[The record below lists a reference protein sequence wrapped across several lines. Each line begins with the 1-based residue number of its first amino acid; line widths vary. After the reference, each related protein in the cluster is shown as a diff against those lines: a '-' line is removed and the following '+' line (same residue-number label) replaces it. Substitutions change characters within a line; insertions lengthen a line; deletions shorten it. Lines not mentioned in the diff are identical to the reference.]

1 MENNQPTKKTD
12 AASVV
17 LWIAV
22 AVLAA
27 LNFVAL
33 REAVHSKEQLAA
45 LKQSFEARLARLD
58 ERAHAIDTE
67 AEARAAA
74 LRAELEEAR
83 RLAAASAGQAK
94 VRAEQLVNRLA
105 AEYQKQQEQIASE
118 IGQVRQSA
126 GLANEKVTAVM
137 GDVGAVRG
145 EVAETRSAVER
156 TRSELEATRAELRS
170 VKGDLGI
177 QSGLIA
183 TNARELAALKEL
195 GERHYIEF
203 DIGKKGQPVKLGN
216 VSVILRKTKPKDLKF
231 TVDILADDKRI
242 EKRDRTVN
250 EPVQFYVSGYRQ
262 PYELVVNEVRKD
274 AIIGYLAIP
283 KVLRAENR

>member
-1 MENNQPTKKTD
+1 MENNQPTKKMD
-12 AASVV
+12 ATSVV

-33 REAVHSKEQLAA
+33 REAVHTKEQMAA

-156 TRSELEATRAELRS
+156 TRSDLEATRAELRS

>member
-1 MENNQPTKKTD
+1 MENNQPTRKTD
-12 AASVV
+12 ATSVV

-33 REAVHSKEQLAA
+33 REAVHTKEQMAA

-58 ERAHAIDTE
+58 ERAHALDTE

-105 AEYQKQQEQIASE
+105 AEYQKQQEQIAGE

-126 GLANEKVTAVM
+126 GLANEKVTAVL

-156 TRSELEATRAELRS
+156 TRSDLEATRAELRS

-183 TNARELAALKEL
+183 TNARELAALREL

-216 VSVILRKTKPKDLKF
+216 VSMILRKTKPKDLKF

-283 KVLRAENR
+283 KMLRAENR

>member
-12 AASVV
+12 ATSVV

-33 REAVHSKEQLAA
+33 REAVHTREQMAA

-156 TRSELEATRAELRS
+156 TRSDLEATRAELRS

>member
-12 AASVV
+12 ATSVV